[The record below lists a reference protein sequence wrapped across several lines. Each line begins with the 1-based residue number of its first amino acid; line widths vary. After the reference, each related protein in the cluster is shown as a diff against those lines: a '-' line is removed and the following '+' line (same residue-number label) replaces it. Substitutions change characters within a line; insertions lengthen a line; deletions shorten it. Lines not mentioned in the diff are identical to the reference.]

1 MNKICLGEKNVLPIL
16 DSFRMMRY
24 LICKKDESYDESKI
38 ERICKIFVDSYC
50 SENIDSFLKFGDIL
64 SKNLECEG
72 IDGKDLRMLLLAD
85 YMNKNILENIREN
98 IRRKLKNVY
107 IDFPLYSYF
116 EKDIKR
122 VIVFNMLKRMY
133 DFNLS
138 PFLICIYEDIIL
150 ELVNDDKEKFKK
162 EFMLW
167 ARYNV
172 INECIIFVENKK
184 SGISFYFDLKNNL

>member
-1 MNKICLGEKNVLPIL
+1 MNKICLDKKNVLPIL

-24 LICKKDESYDESKI
+24 LICKKDESYDENKI

-50 SENIDSFLKFGDIL
+50 NKNIDSFLKFGDIL

-72 IDGKDLRMLLLAD
+72 IDGNDLRMLLLAD
-85 YMNKNILENIREN
+85 YMNKNILENIRKN
-98 IRRKLKNVY
+98 IRKKLKNAY
-107 IDFPLYSYF
+107 IDFSLYSYF
-116 EKDIKR
+116 EKDIKK

-133 DFNLS
+133 NFNLS
-138 PFLICIYEDIIL
+138 PFLICIHEDIIL

-172 INECIIFVENKK
+172 INECIIFIENKK

>member
-1 MNKICLGEKNVLPIL
+1 MSKICLEKKNVLPIL
-16 DSFRMMRY
+16 DSFRIMKY
-24 LICKKDESYDESKI
+24 LICKKDESYDENKI

-50 SENIDSFLKFGDIL
+50 NKNIDSFLKFGDIL

-72 IDGKDLRMLLLAD
+72 IDGNDLRMLLLAD

-98 IRRKLKNVY
+98 IRKKLKNAY
-107 IDFPLYSYF
+107 IDFSLYSYF
-116 EKDIKR
+116 EKDIKK

-133 DFNLS
+133 NFNLS
-138 PFLICIYEDIIL
+138 PFLICIHEDIIL

-172 INECIIFVENKK
+172 INECIIFIENKK